1 MRARGQGAG
10 RIKSVTFSKGGGAKK
25 AGGGKSSKKREEFSK
40 SVKNGLKNTE
50 CVLKKTAIRFIIEW
64 FESNSTNQTFKF

>member
-50 CVLKKTAIRFIIEW
+50 
-64 FESNSTNQTFKF
+64 